1 MGKTRFSSLDVT
13 IAVRDLR
20 SKALGLRVANVYD
33 INARTYLI
41 KLARPV
47 STSSIFSPF
56 CNFNSGLDRELEI
69 EKFKFVANVARINT
83 NNYKRA
89 NRANI
94 MHWTGSKSVSHAGE
108 WRALSLDKVLARQER
123 RALRVLHEGRGRVNM
138 HMYDLSSSTF
148 SPLAAVT
155 KAHPHQETGR
165 SAPARHGSRRRV
177 HIRRGQCAVSLDY
190 GALRCGT
197 YCCHS

>member
-47 STSSIFSPF
+47 STISIFSPL

-69 EKFKFVANVARINT
+69 EKFKFVAKVARINP
-83 NNYKRA
+83 NNLQA
-89 NRANI
+89 CQQ
-94 MHWTGSKSVSHAGE
+94 S
-108 WRALSLDKVLARQER
+108 
-123 RALRVLHEGRGRVNM
+123 
-138 HMYDLSSSTF
+138 
-148 SPLAAVT
+148 
-155 KAHPHQETGR
+155 
-165 SAPARHGSRRRV
+165 
-177 HIRRGQCAVSLDY
+177 
-190 GALRCGT
+190 
-197 YCCHS
+197 